1 MSGSGRTLGGS
12 RRGVV
17 STANYA
23 AREYGVRSATPIR
36 KAWELSEQARKKS
49 LPPIVFV
56 FGHFRKYTKI
66 SKKIMGIVRENLIG
80 TFPQPQQREHHP
92 PHILPQL
99 MGEGDGALEQTSVD
113 ECYFDLSF
121 AGSFEKA
128 KRIAERIKKEIKKKE
143 QLTATV
149 GIGPNKLIAKIASD
163 FRKPDGLTIVPPE
176 KVLDFLA
183 PLSVRKIPGVGPKAE
198 EKLKRLNVL
207 TVVDA
212 QKFTKEKLTAMFGKW
227 GSELYRKFRGED
239 DSPVVVEQ
247 PSVSTFP

>member
-80 TFPQPQQREHHP
+80 TFPQPQQREHQPPPHP
-92 PHILPQL
+92 PPHQGG
-99 MGEGDGALEQTSVD
+99 GEGGGLR
-113 ECYFDLSF
+113 
-121 AGSFEKA
+121 
-128 KRIAERIKKEIKKKE
+128 KR
-143 QLTATV
+143 
-149 GIGPNKLIAKIASD
+149 
-163 FRKPDGLTIVPPE
+163 
-176 KVLDFLA
+176 
-183 PLSVRKIPGVGPKAE
+183 
-198 EKLKRLNVL
+198 
-207 TVVDA
+207 
-212 QKFTKEKLTAMFGKW
+212 
-227 GSELYRKFRGED
+227 
-239 DSPVVVEQ
+239 
-247 PSVSTFP
+247 